1 MRHDYSLLFSVAAL
15 GLVFGRQPGLVP
27 KMSLGPSTADVLP
40 REQAAGRDRTERM
53 SAGAARWKKQEGNEL
68 MKDGS
73 IDDNWEDTSMMWA
86 AQQAARNVG
95 RPTFGKAGFSLTEL
109 TVFIAVVG
117 VLFVMTVPFFISYYQ
132 AAAARADVQQVMTLF
147 NQARELAIRQNN
159 TVCVTLPNNGQMVIL
174 QGSCA
179 GAAWTGAGTD
189 VAGNINL
196 PQGFTISPLNNV
208 TFNYLGA
215 AGAATTYTMTNSTT
229 GALTTISIAL
239 TGRVTSP

>member
-1 MRHDYSLLFSVAAL
+1 MSMVWAAHHE
-15 GLVFGRQPGLVP
+15 VR
-27 KMSLGPSTADVLP
+27 K
-40 REQAAGRDRTERM
+40 AGRPSVRE
-53 SAGAARWKKQEGNEL
+53 
-68 MKDGS
+68 
-73 IDDNWEDTSMMWA
+73 
-86 AQQAARNVG
+86 
-95 RPTFGKAGFSLTEL
+95 AGFSLTEL
-109 TVFIAVVG
+109 IVFIAVVG

-147 NQARELAIRQNN
+147 HQARELAIRQNN

-179 GAAWTGAGTD
+179 GVAWTGAGTD

>member
-1 MRHDYSLLFSVAAL
+1 MRQDYSLLFSVAAL
-15 GLVFGRQPGLVP
+15 GLLFSRQQAPASIV
-27 KMSLGPSTADVLP
+27 SNGPSITDAGP
-40 REQAAGRDRTERM
+40 REQAGEGDKSMIQVDHDEARKADRFPFR
-53 SAGAARWKKQEGNEL
+53 
-68 MKDGS
+68 
-73 IDDNWEDTSMMWA
+73 
-86 AQQAARNVG
+86 
-95 RPTFGKAGFSLTEL
+95 KAGFSLTEL
-109 TVFIAVVG
+109 IVFIAVVG
-117 VLFVMTVPFFISYYQ
+117 VLFVITVPFFISYYQ
-132 AAAARADVQQVMTLF
+132 AAAARANVQQVITLF

-159 TVCVTLPNNGQMVIL
+159 PVCVTLPSNGQMVLL

-196 PQGFTISPLNNV
+196 PQGFTVAPLNSV

-229 GALTTISIAL
+229 GGMTTISISL

>member
-1 MRHDYSLLFSVAAL
+1 
-15 GLVFGRQPGLVP
+15 
-27 KMSLGPSTADVLP
+27 
-40 REQAAGRDRTERM
+40 
-53 SAGAARWKKQEGNEL
+53 
-68 MKDGS
+68 
-73 IDDNWEDTSMMWA
+73 MMWVA
-86 AQQAARNVG
+86 HCEARKVD
-95 RPTFGKAGFSLTEL
+95 RLPFREAGFSLTEL
-109 TVFIAVVG
+109 IVFIAVVG

-159 TVCVTLPNNGQMVIL
+159 PVCVTMPNNAQMVFL
-174 QGSCA
+174 LGSCA

-196 PQGFTISPLNNV
+196 PQGFTIGPLNNV

-229 GALTTISIAL
+229 GAMTTISIAL